1 MLYLA
6 DHIKEP
12 PEGRLF
18 SVFTTGGDSL
28 PIQRLNVTDK
38 VMDQSDKSLN
48 KRLWGRYP
56 FELSNHW
63 DIVLQLT
70 TLRGRLERASTSTPE
85 DLARAML
92 LRDLE
97 ERYQLYV
104 IVYDTAL
111 LIETTLPIKGR
122 FMAFNRFDAMR
133 TDIMVDPA
141 DIANDPVSL
150 LQPLE
155 NHYDKRENGVED
167 WEEEWGKEWG
177 DRLWAAEATAH
188 LIWMARL
195 MGLAPFH
202 ASPCLFTGAKAS
214 ELGLAQEQGK
224 LLTRLAQG
232 CLRLGEGNG
241 RFYHCAKQFA
251 LLAIGMR
258 YIHHPHLITAVEAY
272 RDACQGMHP
281 HPTGARVPIPHL
293 DKTLERLRSKSKTVT
308 GWAHEH
314 CLTEAHEGC
323 MGPDV

>member
-1 MLYLA
+1 MIYLA

-56 FELSNHW
+56 FELINHW

-70 TLRGRLERASTSTPE
+70 TLRERLERATTSTP
-85 DLARAML
+85 DGLARAMT

-97 ERYQLYV
+97 ERYQLYAV
-104 IVYDTAL
+104 VYDTAL
-111 LIETTLPIKGR
+111 LIEEVLSIQGR
-122 FMAFNRFDAMR
+122 YIAFYRFDHMK
-133 TDIMVDPA
+133 TELIVDPA
-141 DIANDPVSL
+141 DSVKNPVWQLQSL
-150 LQPLE
+150 DYE
-155 NHYDKRENGVED
+155 YDKYNYEGRDIGQRE
-167 WEEEWGKEWG
+167 WEC
-177 DRLWAAEATAH
+177 EAGT
-188 LIWMARL
+188 LTVWMGRL
-195 MGLAPFH
+195 MCLAPLH
-202 ASPCLFTGAKAS
+202 ASPCLFSEAKAS
-214 ELGLAQEQGK
+214 ELGIAQEQGR

-232 CLRLGEGNG
+232 CLRLAEGNP
-241 RFYHCAKQFA
+241 RFHHCAMQFA
-251 LLAIGMR
+251 LLALNMR

-272 RDACQGMHP
+272 RDAHQALNP
-281 HPTGARVPIPHL
+281 HPTGALVPIPHL

-323 MGPDV
+323 MGRDV